1 MGLCTFE
8 LPQIGAYSQI
18 ASHFTADTD
27 YEGTGSYVSY
37 DNDRWTNFYND
48 VAQYKLMRHTF
59 AGLDAAE
66 QAKNQLYMDCATVWI
81 YDELE
86 KAIDLWG
93 DVPFINACNIQIS
106 GNVADSKAVYDDAAT
121 LYQMMLNG
129 ATVTTVTDESVTY
142 DGLGT
147 LYSRIQSASAPAA
160 FASQDMLFGGNK
172 DAWARYALGL
182 RARMALRIST
192 QGKLT
197 SLGQSTLSEIS
208 NALAN
213 FSDDCVTGFA
223 DPSIAAF
230 HAIALNQK
238 GQLLDK
244 MFEINYDFPANEDGL
259 DESENYTAEC
269 NLFSCLPQP
278 AYHYALCQQVVEG
291 PRLRFL
297 KILVICSALQQEDAL
312 CKRYL
317 AFLDKMPFQHDFVEI
332 WEQRLE
338 SPQLTAEDPT
348 MARILQQVSFEDGFE
363 NDYARPCY
371 IGFNLGVR
379 RATPETL
386 KASMAAALY
395 CKDLEN
401 VVFRATYLKQVE
413 ALPSYVQE
421 AIVVA
426 SAKKPEIMQQF
437 PEISD
442 LMKNRVSSFANEA
455 SVYLGLEDTIKA
467 YDALYEKWG
476 NSFMYYYYFG
486 NRNRTVQNGFVTAV
500 N

>member
-1 MGLCTFE
+1 MKKYFPYLICMALFLVFCCGVYGPVFLHLSQENYFAFDTEAMAFVLREPLGVLYWGSRFLMLPLQNQWIGGLYLSVLLVLITWFTDHAFRVPPKWYGIGAVVPACILMWAVSRGYKLFMRSEPSMVVLCIYVALLATGILSLLVGLLFKRKTFE
-8 LPQIGAYSQI
+8 KVSFKWPVGLLCSVLILCLLNAGA
-18 ASHFTADTD
+18 
-27 YEGTGSYVSY
+27 
-37 DNDRWTNFYND
+37 
-48 VAQYKLMRHTF
+48 
-59 AGLDAAE
+59 
-66 QAKNQLYMDCATVWI
+66 WI
-81 YDELE
+81 YR
-86 KAIDLWG
+86 
-93 DVPFINACNIQIS
+93 Q
-106 GNVADSKAVYDDAAT
+106 NVILSCDMQNK
-121 LYQMMLNG
+121 MLLS
-129 ATVTTVTDESVTY
+129 DW
-142 DGLGT
+142 DGM
-147 LYSRIQSASAPAA
+147 I
-160 FASQDMLFGGNK
+160 K
-172 DAWARYALGL
+172 DA
-182 RARMALRIST
+182 M
-192 QGKLT
+192 
-197 SLGQSTLSEIS
+197 
-208 NALAN
+208 NAE
-213 FSDDCVTGFA
+213 SPDK
-223 DPSIAAF
+223 SIAAF

-244 MFEINYDFPANEDGL
+244 MFEINYDFPAIEEGL

-297 KILVICSALQQEDAL
+297 KMLIVCSALQQEDAL

-332 WEQRLE
+332 WERRLE
-338 SPQLTAEDPT
+338 APQLTAEDPT

-363 NDYARPCY
+363 NDFARPCY

-442 LMKNRVSSFANEA
+442 LMKIRVSSFANEA
-455 SVYLGLEDTIKA
+455 SAYLGLEDTLKA